1 MAYTVA
7 EPCVNCKYT
16 DCVTVC
22 PVECFYE
29 ADNVLYIHPDECI
42 DCGACVPEC
51 PVQAIFPNEEVPEE
65 WLEVVRDQRPGDDR
79 RKRRQVA
86 EDHREEGG
94 TRSSK
99 VATPLGSLQ
108 LPTVVSPEHL

>member
-29 ADNVLYIHPDECI
+29 ADNTLYIHPDECI

-65 WLEVVRDQRPGDDR
+65 WQNWIEINSDETTGDN
-79 RKRRQVA
+79 
-86 EDHREEGG
+86 EGKWPKITEKKDPMG
-94 TRSSK
+94 EPK
-99 VATPLGSLQ
+99 
-108 LPTVVSPEHL
+108 